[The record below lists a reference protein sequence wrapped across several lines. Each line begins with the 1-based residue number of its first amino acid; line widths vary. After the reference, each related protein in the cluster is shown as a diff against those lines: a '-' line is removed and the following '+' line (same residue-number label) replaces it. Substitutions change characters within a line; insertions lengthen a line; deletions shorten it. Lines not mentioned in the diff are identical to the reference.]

1 MKLDDDMMQ
10 LASELDTGSFL
21 AAAFAEG
28 LGQLAPPPRHSAG
41 TRAVAPP
48 AGPQPR
54 VRVSTE
60 CGSMP
65 EGELSPRSDSTV
77 SVART
82 EEADELAPPLVA
94 LSLDAL
100 AARRL
105 TIDEDDASLVRG
117 FGSARRLAT
126 FDAALADIA
135 HAGATLVVISPL
147 PQRLADKAL
156 TAAGVRRHFAHV
168 LGTEEDAP
176 RSGAHGS
183 ESGEARVLS
192 RLLGPSRKPVAVV
205 VADAGDQLFEAVR
218 PPALTPPPSPLPSLS
233 PPRPLTFPPSQ
244 HPASLH
250 PAAFFVP
257 QARAHGWEA
266 LIARKG
272 GVSAEQ
278 CRALIGWAASWAD
291 AAGGGRLVYRADSPA
306 SASGHSVEGG
316 GGWASVLQR
325 RLGGSE
331 AVSNEIV
338 STEGI
343 R

>member
-1 MKLDDDMMQ
+1 
-10 LASELDTGSFL
+10 
-21 AAAFAEG
+21 
-28 LGQLAPPPRHSAG
+28 
-41 TRAVAPP
+41 
-48 AGPQPR
+48 
-54 VRVSTE
+54 
-60 CGSMP
+60 MP

-126 FDAALADIA
+126 LDAALADIA

-205 VADAGDQLFEAVR
+205 VADAGDQLFEA
-218 PPALTPPPSPLPSLS
+218 
-233 PPRPLTFPPSQ
+233 
-244 HPASLH
+244 
-250 PAAFFVP
+250 
-257 QARAHGWEA
+257 ARAHGWEA